1 MMLSLV
7 RGTVRAVFGALV
19 MPVVADVWL
28 KRTMLAKSL
37 RMGYDEVRREFKDMM
52 GDPQIKS
59 ARRSLALQWAAE
71 DAQSVR
77 PAANAIIANPQHFAV
92 ALRFSET
99 DTPVPLVIG
108 SGADGEALTLQA
120 LARRDGVPVVRFPR
134 LARALYALG
143 TAGEPIPPDTYAAV
157 AFVYHLIETLEDG
170 PGPRDDLDLSMCD
183 DDDTL
188 LPDGFEQ
195 STSQRFEGRR

>member
-1 MMLSLV
+1 MLSLV
-7 RGTVRAVFGALV
+7 RATVRAVFGALLI
-19 MPVVADVWL
+19 PVAVDVWL
-28 KRTMLAKSL
+28 KRAMLAKSL

-59 ARRSLALQWAAE
+59 ARRSLALQWADE
-71 DAQSVR
+71 DAQSAR

-108 SGADGEALTLQA
+108 ASADGEALALLA
-120 LARRDGVPVVRFPR
+120 LARRDGVPVVRFPC

-157 AFVYHLIETLEDG
+157 AFVYHLIETLEEG
-170 PGPRDDLDLSMCD
+170 PGLRDDLDLSMCD
-183 DDDTL
+183 DDSTL
-188 LPDGFEQ
+188 LPDGFENP
-195 STSQRFEGRR
+195 TGQRLEGWR